1 MKKAVKDCVA
11 RVLRLMSVLYL
22 LSQLVHV
29 QNTEDKKYVLK
40 KENQSKSK
48 NIEMPYQGY
57 GFSTQIFEMR

>member
-1 MKKAVKDCVA
+1 
-11 RVLRLMSVLYL
+11 MSVFYL
-22 LSQLVHV
+22 LSQLVHVHAQLVHV

-40 KENQSKSK
+40 KENRSKSK